1 MPQQIASP
9 PASSTDGSTWPDGL
23 IARSAPLL
31 AALVVLI
38 AALPGLLRL
47 PPLDRDEARFA
58 QSSAQMLESGD
69 FVNIR
74 FQDEMRAKK
83 PAGINWLQ
91 ALGVE
96 LASSVERRQI
106 WAYRIPSLAS
116 AMLAAAAC
124 AWGAA
129 GFFGA
134 RRSLVAGV
142 VFAASFL
149 LSSEAMVA
157 KADAT
162 LCAGVVL
169 SMAALARIYA
179 ATRSGGPVGWRT
191 QALFWIGQ
199 ALAMVVKGPVG
210 PAIAVLTVLALGAAD
225 RDLGWVKRLGWRWGL
240 LFLAAVV
247 GPWAIAITVST
258 DGRFWAG
265 MFGED
270 IAPKLVGGRE
280 THGLVFG
287 LHTALTPI
295 LLFPSAFLI
304 PTALVHGWRSRR
316 EAGVRFALAWLAP
329 AWLVLE
335 IAPTKLVHY
344 PLPLYA
350 ALAWL
355 AAAAVD
361 QPAGLRTRQAGAAL
375 SLLAGVGLAIAILGL
390 CLAFGG
396 WDDAAWAILALI
408 LSLAAAGGGAL
419 VSLRGARAGPVLAV
433 AGLGVAAHLALSAG
447 LIPGLD
453 GLWVS
458 QKAAGLLARN
468 RLDPR
473 NGVTPGP
480 VVVVGYG
487 EPSLVFALG
496 TETDLTDAA
505 EAADAVAY
513 GQPALVEQGSEPAF
527 RAALTKARV
536 FARMVGSVSGYDY
549 SDHKP
554 VTLRLWRLAKPLS
567 AKLPAYDLSAPGS
580 DAGAAATAT
589 PGG

>member
-1 MPQQIASP
+1 MPQQTTRPTEPRA
-9 PASSTDGSTWPDGL
+9 WPDAL
-23 IARSAPLL
+23 IARSTPLL

-38 AALPGLLRL
+38 SALPGLLLL

-58 QSSAQMLESGD
+58 QSTAQMLESGD

-74 FQDEMRAKK
+74 FQDEMRARK

-91 ALGVE
+91 ALGVQ
-96 LASSVERRQI
+96 LGSSVERRQI
-106 WAYRIPSLAS
+106 GAYRIPSLIS

-124 AWGAA
+124 AWGAS

-134 RRSLVAGV
+134 RRGLVAGV
-142 VFAASFL
+142 VLGASFL

-162 LCAGVVL
+162 LCAGVAL
-169 SMAALARIYA
+169 SMAALAHIYA
-179 ATRSGGPVGWRT
+179 ASRSNGVAGWRT
-191 QALFWIGQ
+191 RALFWIGQ
-199 ALAMVVKGPVG
+199 AIAMLAKGPVG
-210 PAIAVLTVLALGAAD
+210 PAIAVLTVLTLGAAD
-225 RDLGWVKRLGWRWGL
+225 RDLRWIRRLGWRWGL

-258 DGRFWAG
+258 DGRFWSGAL
-265 MFGED
+265 GED
-270 IAPKLVGGRE
+270 IAPKLFGGRE
-280 THGLVFG
+280 SHVLVFG
-287 LHTALTPI
+287 PHTALAPI

-304 PTALVHGWRSRR
+304 PAALVNGWRGRDQ
-316 EAGVRFALAWLAP
+316 AGVRFALAWLLP

-350 ALAWL
+350 ALSWL

-361 QPAGLRTRQAGAAL
+361 QPTGRLTRRVGAILSLGAGA
-375 SLLAGVGLAIAILGL
+375 VLAIAIISF
-390 CLAFGG
+390 CLRLGG
-396 WDDAAWAILALI
+396 WDDAAWTVLALT
-408 LSLAAAGGGAL
+408 LSLGAGGAGAI
-419 VSLRGARAGPVLAV
+419 VSLRGPSAAPVLGV
-433 AGLGVAAHLALSAG
+433 AALGVAAHLALSAG
-447 LIPGLD
+447 LLPRLD

-458 QKAAGLLARN
+458 QKAAALLARN

-496 TETDLTDAA
+496 TETDLTDAID
-505 EAADAVAY
+505 AADAVAY
-513 GQPALVEQGSEPAF
+513 GQPALVEQTSEPGF
-527 RAALTKARV
+527 RAALIKAKV
-536 FARMVGSVSGYDY
+536 SARMVGAVTGYDY
-549 SDHKP
+549 SDHKA
-554 VTLRLWRLAKPLS
+554 VTLRLWRLAAPLS
-567 AKLPAYDLSAPGS
+567 AKLPTYDVNASGS
-580 DAGAAATAT
+580 DAATAATTT

>member
-1 MPQQIASP
+1 MPDPIAP
-9 PASSTDGSTWPDGL
+9 PAWPDAL
-23 IARSAPLL
+23 IARGAPLL

-38 AALPGLLRL
+38 AALPGLLLL

-58 QSSAQMLESGD
+58 QSTAQMLESGD

-74 FQDEMRAKK
+74 FQDDMRAKK

-91 ALGVE
+91 ALGVQ

-106 WAYRIPSLAS
+106 WAYRMPSLAS

-129 GFFGA
+129 AFFGP
-134 RRSLVAGV
+134 RRGLVAGV
-142 VFAASFL
+142 VLGASFL

-157 KADAT
+157 KADAA
-162 LCAGVVL
+162 LCAGVVV
-169 SMAALARIYA
+169 SMAALARIYSA
-179 ATRSGGPVGWRT
+179 SRGGDPVGRPT
-191 QALFWIGQ
+191 RALFWIGQ

-210 PAIAVLTVLALGAAD
+210 PAITALTLVALGAAD
-225 RDLGWVKRLGWRWGL
+225 RDLRWLRTLGWRWGL
-240 LFLAAVV
+240 LFLGAVV
-247 GPWAIAITVST
+247 GPWAVAITVST

-265 MFGED
+265 MFGGD

-280 THGLVFG
+280 THGMIFG
-287 LHTALTPI
+287 LHTALAPV
-295 LLFPSAFLI
+295 LLFPSAFLL
-304 PTALVHGWRSRR
+304 PAALVHGWRAR
-316 EAGVRFALAWLAP
+316 EQAGVRFALAWLAP

-344 PLPLYA
+344 PLPLYG

-355 AAAAVD
+355 AAAAIGE
-361 QPAGLRTRQAGAAL
+361 PWGRRTRQAGAAA
-375 SLLAGVGLAIAILGL
+375 SLIAGAVLAVVVAAL
-390 CLAFGG
+390 CLRFGA
-396 WDDAAWAILALI
+396 WDDAGW
-408 LSLAAAGGGAL
+408 AAATLLLCLGAAGAGAA
-419 VSLRGARAGPVLAV
+419 VSLRGAGVRSVLAV
-433 AGLGVAAHLALSAG
+433 AGLGVAAHLALSG
-447 LIPGLD
+447 LVPGLD

-458 QKAAGLLARN
+458 QKAAVLLARN

-496 TETDLTDAA
+496 TETDLTDPAG
-505 EAADAVAY
+505 AADAVAY
-513 GQPALVEQGSEPAF
+513 GQPALVEQASEPAF
-527 RAALTKARV
+527 RAALIKAKTA
-536 FARMVGSVSGYDY
+536 ARMVGMVSGYDY
-549 SDHKP
+549 SDHKA
-554 VTLRLWRLAKPLS
+554 VTLRLWCLATPLA
-567 AKLPAYDLSAPGS
+567 AKIPAYDLSGNGS
-580 DAGAAATAT
+580 DAGAAAATT